1 MTQERVVTSEDESL
15 LNSRLFK
22 FGVVAAVAGLILKI
36 KELLTVGVVAA
47 GAAWA
52 TFSLHERGKGKK

>member
-1 MTQERVVTSEDESL
+1 MIASEDESL
-15 LNSRLFK
+15 WKSRLFK
-22 FGVVAAVAGLILKI
+22 FGVVAAVAGLLLKI

>member
-1 MTQERVVTSEDESL
+1 MAQERLSSAEDQSMWT
-15 LNSRLFK
+15 SRLFK
-22 FGVVAAVAGLILKI
+22 IGVVAGVAGALLKAQELI
-36 KELLTVGVVAA
+36 TVGIVAA

>member
-1 MTQERVVTSEDESL
+1 MAQERLSASEDESL
-15 LNSRLFK
+15 WKSRLFK
-22 FGVVAAVAGLILKI
+22 FGVVAAVAGAFLKA
-36 KELLTVGVVAA
+36 KELITVGIVAV